1 MREVLMAPYKN
12 PEWFILFAVIGLLLL
27 WKLRFSK
34 KETTFFYYPI
44 VLNGLQTLK
53 SRVRPVLWILR
64 LFALSSLIMGLARPQ
79 TSGVNTRTKTASG
92 IDIVLSIDVSS
103 SMLAKDLQ
111 PNRLEALKAV
121 ASNFVKDR
129 RSDRIGLVIYAG
141 ESYTKTPLTTDTDIT
156 LTALSDLSYGAIEDG
171 TAIGMGLATAVNR
184 LKESEAVSKII
195 ILLTDGVNNSGFI
208 EPETAA
214 NLALEYGIKIY
225 TIGIG
230 TNGNALSPIAYN
242 PDGSFRYG
250 MRAVEIDEQ
259 LLTKISDLTGG
270 SYYRATD
277 NKTLEAIYDQINE
290 LEKSEIEE
298 FTYYTYQEH
307 FRFWV
312 LLSLL
317 LLTIE
322 FVLRHTYFREA
333 LS

>member
-1 MREVLMAPYKN
+1 
-12 PEWFILFAVIGLLLL
+12 
-27 WKLRFSK
+27 
-34 KETTFFYYPI
+34 
-44 VLNGLQTLK
+44 
-53 SRVRPVLWILR
+53 
-64 LFALSSLIMGLARPQ
+64 
-79 TSGVNTRTKTASG
+79 
-92 IDIVLSIDVSS
+92 
-103 SMLAKDLQ
+103 
-111 PNRLEALKAV
+111 
-121 ASNFVKDR
+121 
-129 RSDRIGLVIYAG
+129 
-141 ESYTKTPLTTDTDIT
+141 
-156 LTALSDLSYGAIEDG
+156 
-171 TAIGMGLATAVNR
+171 MGLATAVNR

-214 NLALEYGIKIY
+214 NLALEYGVKIY

-270 SYYRATD
+270 SYYRATN

-317 LLTIE
+317 LLAIE

>member
-12 PEWFILFAVIGLLLL
+12 PEWFILFAVVGLLLL

-34 KETTFFYYPI
+34 KETPFFYYPI
-44 VLNGLQTLK
+44 VLNGLQTLI

-64 LFALSSLIMGLARPQ
+64 LFALSSLIMALARPQ

-214 NLALEYGIKIY
+214 NLALEYSIKIY

-317 LLTIE
+317 LLAIE